1 MHQFNKVEL
10 INFCRPENSYNEME
24 NMLLHACGILEKLN
38 IYYRVIELC
47 TADIGFAASKCYD
60 IEVWSYAE
68 DKWLE
73 ASSVSNCTDF
83 QSRRALIR
91 YKKILENKKTKTE
104 LVHILNGSGLA
115 TSRLMVALLEANQTK
130 DGNIIVPQVLRSY
143 TGFEII

>member
-1 MHQFNKVEL
+1 VH
-10 INFCRPENSYNEME
+10 
-24 NMLLHACGILEKLN
+24 
-38 IYYRVIELC
+38 YRIIELC
-47 TADIGFAASKCYD
+47 TADIGFSASKCYD

-83 QSRRALIR
+83 QSRRAKIR
-91 YKKILENKKTKTE
+91 YRKQTEGSKAKTE

-130 DGNIIVPQVLRSY
+130 EGNINVPEALKKY